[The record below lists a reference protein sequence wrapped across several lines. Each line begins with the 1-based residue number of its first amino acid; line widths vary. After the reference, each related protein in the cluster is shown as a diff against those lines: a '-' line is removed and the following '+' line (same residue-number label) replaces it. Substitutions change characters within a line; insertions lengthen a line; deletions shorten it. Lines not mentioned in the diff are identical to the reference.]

1 MILVDT
7 GVWIDHFR
15 GRASPEAVT
24 LAAAIERDED
34 LCISGIILT
43 EILQGIASE
52 KEYHSVR
59 SLLGTLIFLSM
70 PKESYELAANIYRR
84 AKENG
89 CTVRNTID
97 CLIAACA
104 VFHDAALLQNDK
116 DYQVIHRFSKL
127 KLVSV

>member
-7 GVWIDHFR
+7 GVWINYFR
-15 GRASPEAVT
+15 GKVSPEAAY
-24 LAAAIERDED
+24 LAGAIERDED

-43 EILQGIASE
+43 EILQGVTSE
-52 KEYHSVR
+52 KEYQSVK

-70 PKESYELAANIYRR
+70 SKESYELAANIYRR

-89 CTVRNTID
+89 CTIRNTID

-104 VFHDAALLQNDK
+104 IFHDTVLLQNDK

-127 KLVSV
+127 KLISV